1 MSDINEAMIFAAGF
15 GKRMY
20 PLSTKVPKPL
30 LKVNGKPI
38 IFYIIENLINLNFKN
53 IVINTHHLSDKFHDE
68 LKPFSNIVKIV
79 FEEEIL
85 DTGGGFLNAIKRN
98 YFYNIKSPKVLIN
111 GDVLW
116 KKTSNS
122 PLKNILRNWN
132 EEKMDLLLCLIK
144 KRYFFGYKGKG
155 DFNLEE
161 PQKEISRLKLE
172 WQKDFVFSGLQIVKP
187 RLLQEKN
194 EKKFS
199 MREIFFSNIE
209 KNIYGINDKNEWY
222 HISEPDD
229 LKNVNDRLKI

>member
-38 IFYIIENLINLNFKN
+38 IFYIIEDLINLNFKN
-53 IVINTHHLSDKFHDE
+53 IVINTHHLSEKFHDE
-68 LKPFSNIVKIV
+68 LKPYSKTIKIV

-98 YFYNIKSPKVLIN
+98 CFYNLKSPKVLIN

-116 KKTSNS
+116 KKTANS
-122 PLKNILRNWN
+122 PIKNILRNWN

-161 PQKEISRLKLE
+161 PQKEISRLNLE
-172 WQKDFVFSGLQIVKP
+172 QQKDFVFSGLQIVKP
-187 RLLQEKN
+187 KLLKKKN

-199 MREIFFSNIE
+199 MREIFFSNI
-209 KNIYGINDKNEWY
+209 KKKIYGINDKNEWY

-229 LKNVNDRLKI
+229 LKNVNDNIKI

>member
-20 PLSTKVPKPL
+20 PLTTNVPKPL

-38 IFYIIENLINLNFKN
+38 ISYIIEDLINLNFKN
-53 IVINTHHLSDKFHDE
+53 IVINTHHLSEKFHDE
-68 LKPFSNIVKIV
+68 LKPYSRIIKIV

-98 YFYNIKSPKVLIN
+98 FFYNLKSPKVLIN
-111 GDVLW
+111 GDILW
-116 KKTSNS
+116 KKTVHS
-122 PLKNILRNWN
+122 PIEKILRNWN
-132 EEKMDLLLCLIK
+132 EEKMDLLLCLIE
-144 KRYFFGYKGKG
+144 KRFFFGYKGKG

-161 PQKEISRLKLE
+161 PQKEISRLNLE
-172 WQKDFVFSGLQIVKP
+172 QQKDFVFSGLQIVKP
-187 RLLQEKN
+187 KLLRKKN

-199 MREIFFSNIE
+199 MREIFFSNI
-209 KNIYGINDKNEWY
+209 KKKIYGFNDKNEWY

-229 LKNVNDRLKI
+229 LKNVNDKITI

>member
-15 GKRMY
+15 GKRMR
-20 PLSTKVPKPL
+20 PLTKEVPKPL

-38 IFYIIENLINLNFKN
+38 IFYIIEDLINLNFKN
-53 IVINTHHLSDKFHDE
+53 IVINTHHLSERFHDE
-68 LKPFSNIVKIV
+68 LKPYSRTIKIV

-98 YFYNIKSPKVLIN
+98 YFSNLKSPKVLIN

-116 KKTSNS
+116 KKTVNS
-122 PLKNILRNWN
+122 PIKNILRNWN

-172 WQKDFVFSGLQIVKP
+172 RQKDFVFSGLQIVKP
-187 RLLQEKN
+187 KLLQKKN
-194 EKKFS
+194 KKKFS
-199 MREIFFSNIE
+199 MREIFFSNI
-209 KNIYGINDKNEWY
+209 KKKIYGINDKNEWY

-229 LKNVNDRLKI
+229 LKNVNDNIKI

>member
-68 LKPFSNIVKIV
+68 LKPYSNTIKIV

-122 PLKNILRNWN
+122 PIKNILRNWN

-172 WQKDFVFSGLQIVKP
+172 RQKDFVFSGLQIIKP
-187 RLLQEKN
+187 KLLQEKN

-229 LKNVNDRLKI
+229 LKNLNDRIKI

>member
-1 MSDINEAMIFAAGF
+1 MSNINEAMIFAAGF
-15 GKRMY
+15 GKRMH
-20 PLSTKVPKPL
+20 PLTTKVPKPL

-38 IFYIIENLINLNFKN
+38 IFYIIEDLIKLNFKN
-53 IVINTHHLSDKFHDE
+53 IVINTHHLSEKFHDE
-68 LKPFSNIVKIV
+68 LKPYSRTIKII

-85 DTGGGFLNAIKRN
+85 DTGGGFLNAIKKN
-98 YFYNIKSPKVLIN
+98 YFYNLKSPKVLIN

-116 KKTSNS
+116 KKTANS
-122 PLKNILRNWN
+122 PIKNILRNWN

-172 WQKDFVFSGLQIVKP
+172 LQKDFVFSGLQIVKP

-222 HISEPDD
+222 HFSEPDD
-229 LKNVNDRLKI
+229 LKNVNDILKI

>member
-68 LKPFSNIVKIV
+68 LKPYSNIVKIV

-229 LKNVNDRLKI
+229 LKNVNDKLKI

>member
-38 IFYIIENLINLNFKN
+38 IFYIIEDLINLNFKN
-53 IVINTHHLSDKFHDE
+53 IVINTHHLSEKFHDE
-68 LKPFSNIVKIV
+68 LKPYSKTIKIV

-98 YFYNIKSPKVLIN
+98 CFYNLKSPKVLIN

-116 KKTSNS
+116 KKTENS
-122 PLKNILRNWN
+122 PIKNILRNWN

-161 PQKEISRLKLE
+161 PQKEISRLNLE
-172 WQKDFVFSGLQIVKP
+172 QQKDFVFSGLQIVKP
-187 RLLQEKN
+187 KLLKKKN

-199 MREIFFSNIE
+199 MREIFFSNI
-209 KNIYGINDKNEWY
+209 KKKIYGINDKNEWY

-229 LKNVNDRLKI
+229 LKNVNDNIKI

>member
-1 MSDINEAMIFAAGF
+1 MSDINEAMIFSAGF
-15 GKRMY
+15 GKRMH

-38 IFYIIENLINLNFKN
+38 ISYIIEDLINLNFKN
-53 IVINTHHLSDKFHDE
+53 IVINTHHLSERFHDE
-68 LKPFSNIVKIV
+68 LKPYSRTIKIV

-98 YFYNIKSPKVLIN
+98 YFSNLKSPKVLIN

-116 KKTSNS
+116 KKTVNS
-122 PLKNILRNWN
+122 PIKNILRNWN

-144 KRYFFGYKGKG
+144 KQFFFGYKGKG

-161 PQKEISRLKLE
+161 PQKEISRLKIE
-172 WQKDFVFSGLQIVKP
+172 QQKDFVFSGLQIVKP
-187 RLLQEKN
+187 KLLQKKN
-194 EKKFS
+194 KKKFS
-199 MREIFFSNIE
+199 MREIFFSNI
-209 KNIYGINDKNEWY
+209 KKKIYGINDKNEWY

-229 LKNVNDRLKI
+229 LKNVNDKLKI

>member
-30 LKVNGKPI
+30 LKVHGKPI
-38 IFYIIENLINLNFKN
+38 IFYIIEDLINLNFKN
-53 IVINTHHLSDKFHDE
+53 IVINTHHLPEKFHDE
-68 LKPFSNIVKIV
+68 LKPYSRIIKIV

-98 YFYNIKSPKVLIN
+98 YFSNLKSPKVLIN

-116 KKTSNS
+116 KKTVNS
-122 PLKNILRNWN
+122 PIKNILRNWN

-144 KRYFFGYKGKG
+144 KRFFFGYKGKG

-161 PQKEISRLKLE
+161 PQKDISRLNLDQ
-172 WQKDFVFSGLQIVKP
+172 QKEFVFSGLQIVKP
-187 RLLQEKN
+187 KLLQEKN

-222 HISEPDD
+222 HISEPGD
-229 LKNVNDRLKI
+229 LKIVNDNIKI

>member
-20 PLSTKVPKPL
+20 PLSTKIPKPL

-38 IFYIIENLINLNFKN
+38 IFYIIEDLINLNFKN
-53 IVINTHHLSDKFHDE
+53 IVINTHHLSEKFHDE
-68 LKPFSNIVKIV
+68 LKPYSKTIKIV

-98 YFYNIKSPKVLIN
+98 CFYNLKSPKVLIN

-116 KKTSNS
+116 KKTVNS
-122 PLKNILRNWN
+122 PIKNILRNWN
-132 EEKMDLLLCLIK
+132 EEKMDLLLCVIK

-161 PQKEISRLKLE
+161 PQKEISRLNLE
-172 WQKDFVFSGLQIVKP
+172 QQKDFVFSGLQIVKP
-187 RLLQEKN
+187 KLLKKKN

-199 MREIFFSNIE
+199 MREIFFSNI
-209 KNIYGINDKNEWY
+209 KKKIYGINDKNEWY

-229 LKNVNDRLKI
+229 LKNVNDNIKI

>member
-68 LKPFSNIVKIV
+68 LKPYSNIVKIV

-172 WQKDFVFSGLQIVKP
+172 RQKDFVFSGLQIIKP
-187 RLLQEKN
+187 KLLQEKN

>member
-1 MSDINEAMIFAAGF
+1 MTDINEAMIFAAGF

-68 LKPFSNIVKIV
+68 LKPYSNIVKIV

-172 WQKDFVFSGLQIVKP
+172 QQKDFVFSGLQIIKP
-187 RLLQEKN
+187 KLLQEKN

>member
-1 MSDINEAMIFAAGF
+1 MSDINEAMIFAAGL

-53 IVINTHHLSDKFHDE
+53 IVINTHHLSEKFHDE
-68 LKPFSNIVKIV
+68 LKPYSRNTKIV

-85 DTGGGFLNAIKRN
+85 DTGGGFLNALKRN
-98 YFYNIKSPKVLIN
+98 YFYNLKSPKVLIN
-111 GDVLW
+111 GDILW
-116 KKTSNS
+116 KKTANS
-122 PLKNILRNWN
+122 PIKNIMKNWN

-144 KRYFFGYKGKG
+144 KRYFFGYKGRG

-161 PQKEISRLKLE
+161 PQNEISRLKLE
-172 WQKDFVFSGLQIVKP
+172 QQKDFVFSGLQIVKP
-187 RLLQEKN
+187 ELLLKKK

-199 MREIFFSNIE
+199 MREIFFSNI
-209 KNIYGINDKNEWY
+209 KKIYGINDKNEWY
-222 HISEPDD
+222 HISEPGD
-229 LKNVNDRLKI
+229 LKIVNDNIKI

>member
-20 PLSTKVPKPL
+20 PLSKKVPKPL

-38 IFYIIENLINLNFKN
+38 IFYIIEDLINLNFKN
-53 IVINTHHLSDKFHDE
+53 VVINTHHLSEKFHDE
-68 LKPFSNIVKIV
+68 LKPYSSTIKIV

-98 YFYNIKSPKVLIN
+98 YFYNLKSPKVLIN

-116 KKTSNS
+116 KKTTNS
-122 PLKNILRNWN
+122 PIQNILRNWN

-144 KRYFFGYKGKG
+144 KRFFFGYKGKG
-155 DFNLEE
+155 DFNLED
-161 PQKEISRLKLE
+161 PQKDISRLNLDQ
-172 WQKDFVFSGLQIVKP
+172 QKDFVFSGLQIVKP
-187 RLLQEKN
+187 KLLQKKS

-199 MREIFFSNIE
+199 MREIFFSNI
-209 KNIYGINDKNEWY
+209 KKKIYGINDKNEWY

-229 LKNVNDRLKI
+229 LKNVNDNIKI

>member
-68 LKPFSNIVKIV
+68 LKPYSNIVKIV

-144 KRYFFGYKGKG
+144 KRYFFGYKGEG

-161 PQKEISRLKLE
+161 PQKLISRLKLE
-172 WQKDFVFSGLQIVKP
+172 QHKDFVFSGLQIVKP
-187 RLLQEKN
+187 KLLQKKN
-194 EKKFS
+194 KKKFS
-199 MREIFFSNIE
+199 MREIFFSNI
-209 KNIYGINDKNEWY
+209 KKKIYGINDKNEWY

-229 LKNVNDRLKI
+229 LKNVNDNIKI

>member
-68 LKPFSNIVKIV
+68 LKPYSNIVKIV

-122 PLKNILRNWN
+122 PIKNILRNWN

-172 WQKDFVFSGLQIVKP
+172 RQKDFVFSGLQIVKP
-187 RLLQEKN
+187 KLLQEKN

-229 LKNVNDRLKI
+229 LKNVNDNIKI